1 MVLLSD
7 YAKSCGYA
15 VDKEKTSRGCA
26 VRKIETAGDKVIVT
40 VDADEHG
47 MNDQDR
53 RIHFENQLLPL
64 MPEAYNL
71 ARWMMKNE
79 SDARDAVQDAYLKAF
94 RYFESFHGDSRRAW
108 LLRIVRNVCYD
119 ALRARDSQHKIISLD
134 EETAAEVPDSK
145 PTPNVL
151 AIQNSTKLRIREAL
165 EALPLEFK
173 TVIILREFDG
183 FSYKE
188 ISDIAGVPVGTVMSR
203 LSRARRQPF
212 VSGCRLDSGCCCCGC
227 GIRSVRIRE
236 HWAID
241 SYGDTIIGRGSRIRS
256 HSVAYRYASYRCRIK

>member
-1 MVLLSD
+1 MALLSD
-7 YAKSCGYA
+7 YSTSSGYA
-15 VDKEKTSRGCA
+15 VDEEKISRGSA
-26 VRKIETAGDKVIVT
+26 VMESEMKGDKINIA
-40 VDADEHG
+40 VDAHQYG
-47 MNDQDR
+47 INDQGR
-53 RIHFENQLLPL
+53 RIHFENQMLPL

-79 SDARDAVQDAYLKAF
+79 PDARDVVQDAYLKAF
-94 RYFESFHGDSRRAW
+94 RYFGSFHGDSGRAW

-119 ALRARDSQHKIISLD
+119 ALRARDSQRNIVSLD

-145 PTPNVL
+145 PAPNVL

-183 FSYKE
+183 CSYKE

-203 LSRARRQPF
+203 LARARRQLAALLQEE
-212 VSGCRLDSGCCCCGC
+212 G
-227 GIRSVRIRE
+227 E
-236 HWAID
+236 NE
-241 SYGDTIIGRGSRIRS
+241 
-256 HSVAYRYASYRCRIK
+256 

>member
-15 VDKEKTSRGCA
+15 VDKEKTSRRCA
-26 VRKIETAGDKVIVT
+26 VREIETAGDKVIVT

-47 MNDQDR
+47 MNDQGR
-53 RIHFENQLLPL
+53 RIHFENQMLPL
-64 MPEAYNL
+64 MSEAYNL

-79 SDARDAVQDAYLKAF
+79 PDARDVVQDAYSKAF
-94 RYFESFHGDSRRAW
+94 RYFGSFHGDSGRAW
-108 LLRIVRNVCYD
+108 LLHIVRNVCYD
-119 ALRARDSQHKIISLD
+119 ALRARDSQRNIVSLD

-145 PTPNVL
+145 PAPNVL

-183 FSYKE
+183 CSYKE
-188 ISDIAGVPVGTVMSR
+188 ISDIAGVPVGTVMPR
-203 LSRARRQPF
+203 LARARRQLAALLQEE
-212 VSGCRLDSGCCCCGC
+212 G
-227 GIRSVRIRE
+227 E
-236 HWAID
+236 NE
-241 SYGDTIIGRGSRIRS
+241 
-256 HSVAYRYASYRCRIK
+256 

>member
-7 YAKSCGYA
+7 YTTSSGYA
-15 VDKEKTSRGCA
+15 VDEEKISRGSA
-26 VRKIETAGDKVIVT
+26 VKESGMKGDKINIA
-40 VDADEHG
+40 VDAHQYG
-47 MNDQDR
+47 MNEQSR
-53 RIHFENQLLPL
+53 RTHFENQMLPL

-71 ARWMMKNE
+71 ARWIMKNE
-79 SDARDAVQDAYLKAF
+79 PDARDVVQDAYLKAF
-94 RYFESFHGDSRRAW
+94 RYFESFHGDSGRAW

-119 ALRARDSQHKIISLD
+119 ALRARDSQRNIVSLD

-145 PTPNVL
+145 PSPNVL

-183 FSYKE
+183 LSYKE

-203 LSRARRQPF
+203 LSRARRQLAALLQEGGEN
-212 VSGCRLDSGCCCCGC
+212 V
-227 GIRSVRIRE
+227 
-236 HWAID
+236 
-241 SYGDTIIGRGSRIRS
+241 
-256 HSVAYRYASYRCRIK
+256 

>member
-1 MVLLSD
+1 VVLLSD
-7 YAKSCGYA
+7 YATSCGYA
-15 VDKEKTSRGCA
+15 VDKEKNCRGCA
-26 VRKIETAGDKVIVT
+26 VAESEATGDKIIVA
-40 VDADEHG
+40 VDSDQHA
-47 MNDQDR
+47 MNEQGR
-53 RIHFENQLLPL
+53 RIRFENQMLPI

-79 SDARDAVQDAYLKAF
+79 PDACDAVQDAYLKAF
-94 RYFESFHGDSRRAW
+94 RYFESFHGDSGRAW

-119 ALRARDSQHKIISLD
+119 ALRARDSQRNIVSLD

-145 PTPNVL
+145 PSPNVL

-203 LSRARRQPF
+203 LSRARRQLAALLQEE
-212 VSGCRLDSGCCCCGC
+212 G
-227 GIRSVRIRE
+227 E
-236 HWAID
+236 NE
-241 SYGDTIIGRGSRIRS
+241 
-256 HSVAYRYASYRCRIK
+256 

>member
-94 RYFESFHGDSRRAW
+94 RYFESFHGDSGRAW

-188 ISDIAGVPVGTVMSR
+188 ISDIVGVPVGTVMSR
-203 LSRARRQPF
+203 LSRARQQLA
-212 VSGCRLDSGCCCCGC
+212 GLLQEE
-227 GIRSVRIRE
+227 RE
-236 HWAID
+236 NE
-241 SYGDTIIGRGSRIRS
+241 
-256 HSVAYRYASYRCRIK
+256 